1 MENFI
6 KVTVDCG
13 KGAYD
18 CYVNIH
24 NILCFAKERSDCN
37 CLIYLAN
44 GDVIFTITTMQEIKR
59 LIEEKQQHK
68 GE

>member
-6 KVTVDCG
+6 KVTADYG

-24 NILCFAKERSDCN
+24 NILCFAKENDNHN
-37 CLIYLAN
+37 CVIYLAN
-44 GDVIFTITTMQEIKR
+44 DDVIPTITTMQEIKR

>member
-1 MENFI
+1 MNNFI
-6 KVTVDCG
+6 KVTADYG

-18 CYVNIH
+18 CYVNIQ
-24 NILCFAKERSDCN
+24 NILYFAKERSNCN

-44 GDVIFTITTMQEIKR
+44 DDVIPTITTMQEIKR